1 MKSWAN
7 GLSVQFFNVT
17 RANGLAV
24 TGKSIGKTLSNQFF
38 GGNST
43 TIRGT
48 MDKNWPVM
56 SRAVRKG
63 NVEPTTAGG
72 AFRPCARK
80 ASCTTEPYG

>member
-7 GLSVQFFNVT
+7 GLSVRFFNVT

-24 TGKSIGKTLSNQFF
+24 TGKSIGKTLSNRFF

-63 NVEPTTAGG
+63 NV
-72 AFRPCARK
+72 
-80 ASCTTEPYG
+80 